1 MHRTIERATASFA
14 GMLLLRLARTTS
26 CVLIE
31 SRAEE
36 HVMRVSQHPALHACT
51 GLVLTC
57 SPADRA
63 EHHAFAVRRPSWID
77 LRPAS
82 DVNRLNTPRS
92 TSRKPDVHAPLLPF
106 GVATPGHPVKAQV
119 RSNFRSRSA
128 DVSHLPAGSIK
139 PCELTLPYCC
149 TRTVKRLYG
158 EARRMRER

>member
-1 MHRTIERATASFA
+1 
-14 GMLLLRLARTTS
+14 MLWLRLACTAP

-31 SRAEE
+31 WRAGE
-36 HVMRVSQHPALHACT
+36 HVGRASQHPALHACT

-106 GVATPGHPVKAQV
+106 GIATRRPSGEAQV

-139 PCELTLPYCC
+139 PCELTLPYCS

-158 EARRMRER
+158 EARRMQER